1 MLATIIASMTL
12 PLVSVLVTVHD
23 DAEGVA
29 ESLDDALAQDYPAD
43 AIELVVVDDGSQD
56 DTAATLDEY
65 ARRFPGRIRIVRQPH
80 GGGAAALD
88 RALGE
93 ARGAVLVPLAAGDRW
108 PRERIS
114 SQVAL
119 LERRPEVGL
128 VYSELQPCGGDR
140 TTPSLWPA
148 ELEIDP
154 PRGRPVGRLLR
165 EDCIAHSAIAIRAA
179 LRPQLTPVPAE
190 IPRAGWWLA
199 VRAASVA
206 EIEWLPEAPGAP
218 AASSSRGGTEEADRA
233 RYLRET
239 LAFQRWFLRRTTS
252 ESPFVDELAG
262 VWRSFS
268 DTASRLLAVAED
280 PFVELV
286 PVSDAER
293 ADARRILA
301 DAREALARGDA
312 RPGMALAARA
322 AATDPW
328 CEPARALL
336 AEALAARP
344 RRAATDPLSGARR
357 FVTLAFADEL
367 IADPDLLAAYGR
379 HFDGSADA
387 TLAIDASAL
396 TPVAAEQAL
405 AGLVRDVGLDED
417 GTAHLLAV
425 VGPIDAAVRARLP
438 ATVDALLSTRA
449 LIAPA
454 APSFGA
460 DGVASLRAVAARA
473 SAA

>member
-1 MLATIIASMTL
+1 MNL
-12 PLVSVLVTVHD
+12 PLVSVLVTAHQD
-23 DAEGVA
+23 EDRVA
-29 ESLDDALAQDYPAD
+29 DSLDDALAQTYPAT
-43 AIELVVVDDGSQD
+43 AIELIAVDDGSQD
-56 DTAATLDEY
+56 GTAGVLDEY
-65 ARRFPGRIRIVRQPH
+65 ARRHPGRVRVIRQPH
-80 GGGAAALD
+80 AGQAAALD

-93 ARGAVLVPLAAGDRW
+93 ASGDVLVPLAAGDRW
-108 PRERIS
+108 PSGRLAA
-114 SQVAL
+114 QVAL

-128 VYSELQPCGGDR
+128 VYSELLRHDR
-140 TTPSLWPA
+140 DQTATPSLWPA
-148 ELEIDP
+148 ELEVDP

-165 EDCIAHSAIAIRAA
+165 EDCVAPSSIAVRSA
-179 LRPQLTPVPAE
+179 LRPQLAPIPAA

-206 EIEWLPEAPGAP
+206 EIEWLPEAPGP
-218 AASSSRGGTEEADRA
+218 IGPEAAGESAA
-233 RYLRET
+233 RLRET

-252 ESPFVDELAG
+252 ESPFVDELAE
-262 VWRSFS
+262 VWAAFADSARRLQSLADDPF
-268 DTASRLLAVAED
+268 TELLA
-280 PFVELV
+280 
-286 PVSDAER
+286 VSDAER

-301 DAREALARGDA
+301 DARSAIARGDA

-344 RRAATDPLSGARR
+344 RRASSDPLAGARR

-367 IADPDLLAAYGR
+367 VEHPALLAAYGGQ
-379 HFDGSADA
+379 FDGRVDA

-396 TPVAAEQAL
+396 TPVAAERALAALTQAL
-405 AGLVRDVGLDED
+405 GLDED

-425 VGPIDAAVRARLP
+425 VGPIDAAVRERLP
-438 ATVDALLSTRA
+438 ASVDALLSERA
-449 LIAPA
+449 HAAPA
-454 APSFGA
+454 APAFGA
-460 DGVASLRAVAARA
+460 DGVASLRALAARA